1 MTWQIV
7 LAIIGVVICSLL
19 LGEGFFRFRVSY
31 FFSNLSDEGRSAE
44 EEWRTHVV
52 NDYIGLLAVAS
63 GEDVDEMAATVD
75 KHNKDTTYNLHITP
89 TVFDETVITFY
100 YYDGILTTRFNW
112 SRGTVDCN
120 VTCVGENMY
129 CKRKKFRF
137 KNAALPY
144 GCMKKW
150 LEDVVDNMAGGFS
163 EEDVLQLLAISKKFI
178 GTEDTEEDKVNRFET
193 MLDFAALMTE
203 KKRTKD
209 KPLRRVYGQ
218 VLKML
223 MRFQGQE
230 FIDYVQSQNKQ
241 DGVNQ
246 KD

>member
-7 LAIIGVVICSLL
+7 LAIIGVIICSLL
-19 LGEGFFRFRVSY
+19 LGEGFYRFRVSY

-63 GEDVDEMAATVD
+63 GEDVDEMAATAD
-75 KHNKDTTYNLHITP
+75 KPNKDTPYNIHITP
-89 TVFDETVITFY
+89 TVFDETIVTLY
-100 YYDGILTTRFNW
+100 YYDGILTARFNW
-112 SRGTVDCN
+112 SRNVIYCD
-120 VTCVGENMY
+120 VTCVGGTSY
-129 CKRKKFRF
+129 RKKKKFRF

-144 GCMKKW
+144 GCMRKW
-150 LEDVVDNMAGGFS
+150 LEDAADNMAGGFN
-163 EEDVLQLLAISKKFI
+163 EEDILQLLAISKKFI
-178 GTEDTEEDKVNRFET
+178 GTDDTEEDKVNRFET
-193 MLDFAALMTE
+193 VLDFAALMTE
-203 KKRTKD
+203 KKRLKD
-209 KPLRRVYGQ
+209 KQLRRIYGQ

-230 FIDYVQSQNKQ
+230 FIDYVKKE
-241 DGVNQ
+241 GVSQ